1 MKHTVVIIGG
11 ALIGWLLGQGAG
23 SENGAVT
30 MLSFIGLGELGAI
43 ALGRFVYVQ
52 K

>member
-1 MKHTVVIIGG
+1 MKSAIVIIGG

-23 SENGAVT
+23 SENGAITV
-30 MLSFIGLGELGAI
+30 LSFIGLGALGAI
-43 ALGRFVYVQ
+43 AVGRFVHDQ